1 MSTIL
6 SFIVVIGIIV
16 FVHELG
22 HYLAAKM
29 SGVRVETFSLG
40 FPPKMLGHKIGET
53 EYIIGW
59 VPLGGYVKMSG
70 MIDESFDESFDPNDP
85 RGFMA
90 QSFWSK
96 VFIISAGVIMNVLL
110 GWLLY
115 SSLTYSEGVGR
126 MTGTTLTLV
135 SPDYPAAEAGLE
147 VGDQI
152 VAVAGERVED
162 WSHMTEA
169 VRKSPGIPVE
179 VEWLRG
185 DSLMRTTITPRS
197 AREFNL
203 RTGAVDSVG
212 KIGVV
217 GTFTTERVGPL
228 AAFVHGGE
236 QVWWVIRL
244 NVASVAALLSGTA
257 SVRELTGPLG
267 IARMSGESAR
277 SGAASFIAFIALISI
292 SIAFLNIL
300 PVPMLDGGHLLFL
313 VIESVIGREIPE
325 KVKTM
330 MMKVGLA
337 MLLLLVAVVSYHDIL
352 RFYWR

>member
-1 MSTIL
+1 
-6 SFIVVIGIIV
+6 
-16 FVHELG
+16 
-22 HYLAAKM
+22 
-29 SGVRVETFSLG
+29 
-40 FPPKMLGHKIGET
+40 
-53 EYIIGW
+53 
-59 VPLGGYVKMSG
+59 
-70 MIDESFDESFDPNDP
+70 
-85 RGFMA
+85 
-90 QSFWSK
+90 
-96 VFIISAGVIMNVLL
+96 
-110 GWLLY
+110 
-115 SSLTYSEGVGR
+115 
-126 MTGTTLTLV
+126 
-135 SPDYPAAEAGLE
+135 
-147 VGDQI
+147 
-152 VAVAGERVED
+152 
-162 WSHMTEA
+162 MTEA